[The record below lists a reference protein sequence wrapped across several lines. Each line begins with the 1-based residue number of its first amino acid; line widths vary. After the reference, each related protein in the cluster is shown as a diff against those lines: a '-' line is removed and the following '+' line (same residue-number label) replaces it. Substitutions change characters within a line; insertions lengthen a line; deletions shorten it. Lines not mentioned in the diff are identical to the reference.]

1 MSDLHMET
9 ALARS
14 WPKPEIRRIGIADLR
29 DALARGWQDF
39 MATPTQLVFLCLLY
53 PVVGFLAARAAIGDL
68 KPLLWPLLAGL
79 SIMGPVLAIGM
90 YEISRRRE
98 QGLPSSWSTAFAAF
112 RSPAIG
118 GIVVL
123 GLILLFLFA
132 LWVAAA
138 QGIYNATMGGTVPD
152 TMSGFFGT
160 VLHSP
165 AGFRLIL
172 LGNLV
177 GAVFA
182 VIVLSISVVSFPMM
196 LDRLCGPT
204 LAVQTSLRAVARN
217 PVTVLIWGLIV
228 AVVLTLGA
236 IPALIGLAVA
246 MPLLGHATWHLYRR
260 TVV

>member
-1 MSDLHMET
+1 MSGLHMEST
-9 ALARS
+9 LAHA
-14 WPKPEIRRIGIADLR
+14 WPRPEIRRIGIPDLR
-29 DALARGWQDF
+29 DALARGWDDF

-98 QGLPSSWSTAFAAF
+98 KGLPSSWSTAFAAL

-123 GLILLFLFA
+123 GLVLLLLFA
-132 LWVAAA
+132 LWVVAA
-138 QGIYNATMGGTVPD
+138 QGIYDATMGKGVPD
-152 TMSGFFGT
+152 TISGFLNAILYSG
-160 VLHSP
+160 
-165 AGFRLIL
+165 AGVRLIV

-182 VIVLSISVVSFPMM
+182 AIALSISVVSFPMM

-204 LAVQTSLRAVARN
+204 LAVQTSLRVVARN
-217 PVTVLIWGLIV
+217 PVPMLVWGLIV
-228 AVVLTLGA
+228 AVLLVLGA
-236 IPALIGLAVA
+236 IPALIGLAVV

-260 TVV
+260 TVM